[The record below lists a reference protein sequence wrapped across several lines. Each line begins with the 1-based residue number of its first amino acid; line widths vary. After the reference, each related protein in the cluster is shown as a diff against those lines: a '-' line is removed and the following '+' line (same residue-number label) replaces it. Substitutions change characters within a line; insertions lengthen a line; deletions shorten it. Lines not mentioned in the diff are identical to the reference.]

1 LGSVI
6 NQNSFLLL
14 IVFVWVIAVVVL
26 LRKGWDRRSLVL
38 LGGITVALTGVF
50 FIVRPAS
57 VDNDPAADLRAQIGV
72 GKPVLLEFRSQN

>member
-14 IVFVWVIAVVVL
+14 IVFIWVIAAVAL
-26 LRKGWDRRSLVL
+26 MRKGWDRRSLVL

-50 FIVRPAS
+50 FNVRPAS